1 MGLGTC
7 FAPLGEYVTVP
18 VEDTDSVAHFR
29 QIKRFITIKP
39 EGLWSQEFGPL
50 GQVMTVRIENL
61 DTVVFTI
68 ADVNTGV

>member
-1 MGLGTC
+1 MGFCTC

-18 VEDTDSVAHFR
+18 IEDADTVAHFR
-29 QIKRFITIKP
+29 QIKRFIAIKP
-39 EGLWSQEFGPL
+39 ECLWSQESGPL